1 MGNINKIER
10 KCEPNISEVKLYSV
24 GCVYPPQISDR
35 YEKNIRPE
43 LNRFQQT
50 PDFTELYK
58 VRCEVRNPV
67 SHSKSPKLYL
77 EFPEIDYNLTEEDP
91 FNGIELD
98 KNYLYPDIQLQFE
111 LEL

>member
-1 MGNINKIER
+1 MGNTNKIER
-10 KCEPNISEVKLYSV
+10 KGEPNKSEVKLYSV
-24 GCVYPPQISDR
+24 GCVYSPQIFDR
-35 YEKNIRPE
+35 YEGMIGPE
-43 LNRFQQT
+43 LKRLQQT

-77 EFPEIDYNLTEEDP
+77 EFPEIDYNVTEEDP